1 MRYVDLDAH
10 ADTGLGLDEFEGPAR
25 FTRPCERIPSPVDS
39 SHVQMG
45 DPSGMDLVG
54 MFDAIEAGRRSGDDI
69 PAAGNVAGVR
79 NVTGAD
85 VIRAEA
91 LASLEARIAHAW
103 SVWEGLTEGQSRDN
117 LARFIHDL
125 EDRADALTEGLDRG
139 NTTPATTDS
148 AKNRVT
154 AGESTTQKEK

>member
-25 FTRPCERIPSPVDS
+25 FTRPSERIPSPGI
-39 SHVQMG
+39 HVPAG
-45 DPSGMDLVG
+45 DCPS
-54 MFDAIEAGRRSGDDI
+54 
-69 PAAGNVAGVR
+69 
-79 NVTGAD
+79 GAD

-154 AGESTTQKEK
+154 AGESTTQKELSLIHI